1 MWGSMLNK
9 IKSFVVEHFEFGFY
23 PTTFLSLIVAL
34 AVAPCVMFLPIEYGY
49 ENGLLENLQLIAL
62 FIASIFAFRSK
73 IDKKFF
79 YFVILVISILLLR
92 EVNCGR
98 TIFFPVPDTVN
109 EFYRWS
115 EIKYGYLAHPI
126 YGLYM
131 TLVGIYFLKNK
142 LFVTLWRK
150 LKDIKLP
157 TWDLILLL
165 LGMALG
171 TYAEEVAHNFV
182 LEEITELLFYV
193 ALAGI
198 IYLYTNNEKFRE
210 KE

>member
-1 MWGSMLNK
+1 M
-9 IKSFVVEHFEFGFY
+9 
-23 PTTFLSLIVAL
+23 
-34 AVAPCVMFLPIEYGY
+34 PIEYGY

-62 FIASIFAFRSK
+62 FIAAIFAFRSK

-150 LKDIKLP
+150 LKDIK
-157 TWDLILLL
+157 
-165 LGMALG
+165 
-171 TYAEEVAHNFV
+171 
-182 LEEITELLFYV
+182 
-193 ALAGI
+193 
-198 IYLYTNNEKFRE
+198 
-210 KE
+210 

>member
-1 MWGSMLNK
+1 MLSK
-9 IKSFVVEHFEFGFY
+9 IKDFIINHFAFGFY
-23 PTTFLSLIVAL
+23 PTTVISLLVAI
-34 AVAPCVMFLPIEYGY
+34 AVLPCIMFLPVEYGY

-62 FIASIFAFRSK
+62 FLGAIFAFRSK

-79 YFVILVISILLLR
+79 YFVILVISILMLR

-115 EIKYGYLAHPI
+115 EIKYGYLAHPL

-142 LFVTLWRK
+142 LFVTLWSK
-150 LKDIKLP
+150 LKNIKLP
-157 TWDLILLL
+157 IWDLILMLI
-165 LGMALG
+165 GMALG

-182 LEEITELLFYV
+182 MEEITELLFYV

-198 IYLYTNNEKFRE
+198 IYLYSHNENFRE